1 MEIFLTVAWWLIY
14 VSSLF
19 SSLKELKLVHYLKQI
34 QVCLR
39 HLLKKTKKR
48 GKESSDF
55 SHLGCR
61 KKYKDSTKTN
71 SSEVKFLT
79 YWKSKILK
87 DENQNSYFCARGD
100 VQPRTP
106 EKHCKTR
113 EKHQNHIKISHDKG
127 GKSQKISKRSRSE
140 QVSSWK
146 SCFGKRRGRQRR
158 GGKNIKSVRKHV
170 GLFLSGCHRSTNTL
184 HPRFKSLHAEN
195 EKTFSPCRNTKN
207 RKEEK
212 EDKNMLKKMAVGNVL
227 TERE

>member
-34 QVCLR
+34 QVCSR

-113 EKHQNHIKISHDKG
+113 EKHQNHTKISHDKG

-158 GGKNIKSVRKHV
+158 GGEKYQERPQARRAISQWMSPEHKH
-170 GLFLSGCHRSTNTL
+170 SAS
-184 HPRFKSLHAEN
+184 KI
-195 EKTFSPCRNTKN
+195 
-207 RKEEK
+207 
-212 EDKNMLKKMAVGNVL
+212 
-227 TERE
+227 